1 MALRESLSR
10 MAAAVRVGSP
20 PEDDAVGS
28 PPEDDADGTPAP
40 FRSDPAPESP
50 RYFEAGISSPSSTVS
65 WAEVASSSDELAR
78 SLLLLKGGDRLAA
91 AQLLRAALAHL
102 EAPSPDPVT
111 DDATGAT
118 LLATMPTLPAIDPL
132 PPAAG
137 ARLVSQSMP
146 TVEPDETPSS
156 SASAA
161 KSSTTPAP
169 NSAPAAVTSRSA
181 SPQPAAPV
189 AAAAD
194 PVAPPTAPPTPAAAS
209 TASGKRA
216 RTEAG
221 DRGDGRGA
229 PSEGESAGRA
239 RLLRVGINP
248 TTDEIDEL
256 RCVPAMHIRCTYDA
270 HTMHIRCT

>member
-1 MALRESLSR
+1 MEALCGG
-10 MAAAVRVGSP
+10 ASP
-20 PEDDAVGS
+20 PEDG
-28 PPEDDADGTPAP
+28 ADGTPAP
-40 FRSDPAPESP
+40 FRSEPAADSP
-50 RYFEAGISSPSSTVS
+50 RYFEAGISSPTSTVS
-65 WAEVASSSDELAR
+65 WPEVANSSDELAR

-102 EAPSPDPVT
+102 RATSPDPVT

-118 LLATMPTLPAIDPL
+118 LPTRPAIDPL

-137 ARLVSQSMP
+137 ARLASQSMP
-146 TVEPDETPSS
+146 TAEPDETPSS
-156 SASAA
+156 SASSA
-161 KSSTTPAP
+161 KSNIISVPRVTAP
-169 NSAPAAVTSRSA
+169 SSAPAAVTSRSA
-181 SPQPAAPV
+181 APPGPAPV

-194 PVAPPTAPPTPAAAS
+194 PVAPPTAPPTPAAVS

>member
-1 MALRESLSR
+1 MAEAS
-10 MAAAVRVGSP
+10 AVPGGAGP
-20 PEDDAVGS
+20 PEN
-28 PPEDDADGTPAP
+28 DGDGHPAP
-40 FRSDPAPESP
+40 LPSFSAPESP

-65 WAEVASSSDELAR
+65 WPEVASSSDELAR

-91 AQLLRAALAHL
+91 AQMLRAALAHL

-118 LLATMPTLPAIDPL
+118 LPATMPALPAIDPL

-137 ARLVSQSMP
+137 ARLASQSMP
-146 TVEPDETPSS
+146 TPAPDETPSS
-156 SASAA
+156 STSAA
-161 KSSTTPAP
+161 KSSISPTTS
-169 NSAPAAVTSRSA
+169 SAPAAVTSLSA
-181 SPQPAAPV
+181 SPPPAAPQGRAP

-194 PVAPPTAPPTPAAAS
+194 PVVPPTASSAPAGAS

-229 PSEGESAGRA
+229 PSEGESWLGLGLGLGLA
-239 RLLRVGINP
+239 
-248 TTDEIDEL
+248 
-256 RCVPAMHIRCTYDA
+256 
-270 HTMHIRCT
+270 